1 MNARRFSVIAAV
13 LSALLL
19 ATTVQAQPKPG
30 LPERFRQWLEEEV
43 VYIITPHERDVFL
56 HLQTD
61 RERDIFIEAFWKQRD
76 PTPGTPQNEFR
87 EEHYQRLKHANDVYG
102 RSSSVPGWRTDRGRT
117 YIVLGPP
124 KNIESYSNVQNVY
137 PVEIWFYMGDASLG
151 LPTAFNVIFFKRNG
165 IGDYIF
171 YSPAQDGPSSLL
183 ADSLVS
189 GEDPDNALQTLKRY
203 EPNLAYQVQSLIPG
217 ERLPTGTISLA
228 STKLMATIFDSP
240 RKKVEDSYA
249 DAILKYKDFIDVEY
263 TANYVPSDAAL
274 QVIRDPSGAFMVHYS
289 VEPGKVTVEDA
300 GGKFDV
306 HFLVTARVTDA
317 SGRTVTQFDR
327 EFPFSLTPDALEA
340 VKAQSISLQDMFP
353 LIPGSYKL
361 NLLVRNTASKEFAS
375 AECPVVVPGQAA
387 SPQMGGLLLAYKAEA
402 KPEAA
407 GVPFA
412 VGHEQIL
419 CQSRKSYG
427 PKDTLVLFFQLFGLT
442 DELRAA
448 GSYHVSFLKED
459 RPFSTRIVK
468 LSDRGPGDDFLETQE
483 LATFPP
489 GYYQA
494 VVTLCDG
501 QGREVA
507 SAKGSF
513 EVITLPS
520 YPRPMI
526 MAKVRPPLKREDLLF
541 ETGLQYA
548 RTGDRAEALKRLAE
562 AHGLDPQRLEFAVA
576 FAQLLFA
583 QGEYRKA
590 KDILAPFAAAQ
601 EPNADVLSLLGRASH
616 ALDEFAEA
624 ATYYSSY
631 LSRYGANIDILNYLG
646 TCYYQLGKKDEA
658 LKAWT
663 RSLEISPDQEKIRAL
678 VESLRKK

>member
-1 MNARRFSVIAAV
+1 MRRLPAV
-13 LSALLL
+13 AALLAAL
-19 ATTVQAQPKPG
+19 AVAPAIRAQPKIP

-61 RERDIFIEAFWKQRD
+61 RERDMFIEAFWKQRD

-87 EEHYQRLKHANDVYG
+87 EEHYQRLKYANDVYG
-102 RSSSVPGWRTDRGRT
+102 RSSPVPGWKTDRGRT

-137 PVEIWFYMGDASLG
+137 PVEIWFYYGDPSFG

-165 IGDYIF
+165 TGDYIF
-171 YSPAQDGPSSLL
+171 YSPAQDGPISLI
-183 ADSLVS
+183 ADAFIS
-189 GEDPDNALQTLKRY
+189 GDNPENAYQTLKKY
-203 EPNLAYQVQSLIPG
+203 EPNLAYQVRSLIPG
-217 ERLPTGTISLA
+217 ERLMPGSLSLA
-228 STKLMATIFDSP
+228 STKLMATIFASP
-240 RKKVEDSYA
+240 QKKVEDSYA
-249 DAILKYKDFIDVEY
+249 DAILKYKDLIEVEY
-263 TANYVPSDAAL
+263 TANYVPSDASL
-274 QVIRDPSGAFMVHYS
+274 QVIRDASGAFMVHYS
-289 VEPGKVTVEDA
+289 IEPGKVTVEDA
-300 GGKFDV
+300 GGRYDV
-306 HFLVTARVTDA
+306 HFLVTGRVSDA

-327 EFPFSLTPDALEA
+327 EFPFSLTPDALQA

-353 LIPGSYKL
+353 LIPGSYRL
-361 NLLVRNTASKEFAS
+361 DLLVRNTAAKEFAS
-375 AECPVVVPGQAA
+375 AECPVAVPGPAA
-387 SPQMGGLLLAYKAEA
+387 APQMGGLLLAYKAEA
-402 KPEAA
+402 KPEGDG

-412 VGHEQIL
+412 VGREQIL

-427 PKDTLVLFFQLFGLT
+427 TKDTLVLFFQLFGLT

-459 RPFSTRIVK
+459 RPFSTRIRK

-494 VVTLCDG
+494 LVTIYDG

-507 SAKGSF
+507 SSKGNF
-513 EVITLPS
+513 EVITLPAF
-520 YPRPMI
+520 PRPMV
-526 MAKVRPPLKREDLLF
+526 MAKVRPAMKREDFLF

-548 RTGDRAEALKRLAE
+548 RSGDRAEALKRVSE
-562 AHGLDPQRLEFAVA
+562 AYALDPRRQEFAVA

-583 QGEYRKA
+583 QGEYQRA
-590 KDILAPFAAAQ
+590 KDALLPFSAGEAPPA
-601 EPNADVLSLLGRASH
+601 EILSLLGRTCH
-616 ALDEFAEA
+616 ALNQYREA
-624 ATYYSSY
+624 VTYYSSY

-646 TCYYQLGKKDEA
+646 TCYFQLGEKEEA
-658 LKAWT
+658 LKTWT
-663 RSLEISPDQEKIRAL
+663 KSLEVSPDQEKIRAL
-678 VESLRKK
+678 IESLKKK